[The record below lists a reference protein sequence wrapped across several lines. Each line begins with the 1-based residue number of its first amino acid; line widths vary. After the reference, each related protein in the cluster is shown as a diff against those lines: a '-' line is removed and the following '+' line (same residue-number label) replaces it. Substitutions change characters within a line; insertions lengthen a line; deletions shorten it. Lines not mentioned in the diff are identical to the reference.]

1 MDDPKQ
7 KLDETLKSEL
17 KDNTLSPDNMV
28 NVTLTQMKTVEEFSA
43 LSGAQKKQLV
53 LDTIKSYLASR
64 ESGDENS
71 DSNATLMLLL
81 STTVPMLIDSF
92 VAIDKKGL
100 FAKARKRL
108 CFFC

>member
-7 KLDETLKSEL
+7 KLDETLKSVL

-28 NVTLTQMKTVEEFSA
+28 NITLTLMKTVEGFSA
-43 LSGAQKKQLV
+43 LTGVQKKQLV
-53 LDTIKSYLASR
+53 LDTIKSYLATS
-64 ESGDENS
+64 SSDNNS
-71 DSNATLMLLL
+71 TLMLLL
-81 STTVPMLIDSF
+81 TTTVPMLIDSF

-100 FAKARKRL
+100 FTKARKQL